1 MIALAAPIDRIRGG
15 AGQRQLGLAITHVR
29 LMLVMLLF
37 LAATALIAG
46 RLVLLTILNAH
57 GEAGPSVSALIPP
70 RADIVDRNGV
80 PLAQTIR
87 SWSIA
92 IHPSKLLNRPQ
103 DLAPKLAQLMPEHDE
118 AYYLR
123 ILRSGKPFFFLRRRA
138 LPELV
143 ARVNALGEP
152 AFEFQRDPERLYPQT
167 TLASHVLG
175 FINIDGRGVQG
186 IEGAFNKQL
195 TDPATRNHAVALS
208 IDTRVQSAMEFE
220 LSAAMQKFSA
230 IGGAGIVLDVQT
242 GEVIA
247 LTSLPTFNPNAVGQS
262 PPEALYNRATMGTY
276 ELGSTFKA
284 ITAAAGMESGVIK
297 SMSKRYDA
305 THPLHIGGY
314 TIHDDHPQS
323 RFLDVPEMMVY
334 SSNIVTAQIADQVG
348 EHNMK
353 AMFNRLGFGTKTDVE
368 INEKERP
375 QWPKYWGRTT
385 VMTVGYGHGIAV
397 TPLHLAN
404 AYAALVN
411 GGIWRPA
418 TLLKRNP
425 DQVPAGRRV
434 ISPETSY
441 RVRQLL
447 RLVVLKGT
455 GRKADAPGYRVGGK
469 TGSGDK
475 ADAGGYDRHNIVATF
490 AGVFPMDAPRYVVV
504 AMLDSPKGIAE
515 TFGHHEAA
523 WNTGPVVSK
532 VISRIGPMLG
542 VMPDEAKDIDE
553 SDMLPLLWSPKSGVV
568 KADAAD

>member
-1 MIALAAPIDRIRGG
+1 MTAIAAPVDRVHS
-15 AGQRQLGLAITHVR
+15 AGQRQHGLAVTHVR

-46 RLVLLTILNAH
+46 RLVLLTILSAH
-57 GEAGPSVSALIPP
+57 GEAGSSVSALIPP

-92 IHPSKLLNRPQ
+92 VHPNKLLNRPE
-103 DLAPKLAQLMPEHDE
+103 DLAPRLAALMPEHDD

-123 ILRSGKPFFFLRRRA
+123 LLKSGKPFFFLRRRA

-143 ARVNALGEP
+143 AKVNALGEP

-167 TLASHVLG
+167 TLAAHVLG

-186 IEGAFNKQL
+186 IEGAFNKEL
-195 TDPATRNHAVALS
+195 TDPATRNHAVTLS

-230 IGGAGIVLDVQT
+230 VGGTGVVLDVRT

-247 LTSLPTFNPNAVGQS
+247 LASLPTFNPNAVGRS

-276 ELGSTFKA
+276 ELGSTFKP
-284 ITAAAGMESGVIK
+284 ITAAAGMETGVIT
-297 SMSKRYDA
+297 SLAKRYDA

-314 TIHDDHPQS
+314 TIHDDHPQN
-323 RFLDVPEMMVY
+323 RFLDVPEMLVY
-334 SSNIVTAQIADQVG
+334 SSNIVTAQIADQIG

-375 QWPKYWGRTT
+375 QWPHYWGRTT
-385 VMTVGYGHGIAV
+385 VMTGGYGHGIAV

-425 DQVPAGRRV
+425 DQIPAGRRV
-434 ISPETSY
+434 ISPATSY
-441 RVRQLL
+441 RIRQLL

-469 TGSGDK
+469 TGSADK
-475 ADAGGYDRHNIVATF
+475 ADAGGYDRHNVVTTF
-490 AGVFPMDAPRYVVV
+490 AGVFPMDDPRYVVV
-504 AMLDSPKGIAE
+504 AMLDSPKGIPE
-515 TFGHHEAA
+515 TYGHHEAA
-523 WNTGPVVSK
+523 WNVGPVVSN

-542 VMPDEAKDIDE
+542 VMPDETKDIDE
-553 SDMLPLLWSPKSGVV
+553 AELLPLLWSPKSGGA